1 MKNATT
7 PITPNSF
14 IKTLSFLHMGIMAGP
29 VILGIFFYTQVQN
42 SHLDFSDS
50 GDAFLAIIP
59 LIAITGIFLG
69 GFIFNKMIR
78 SIPKDLDLR
87 QKLARFQTASII
99 KYAFLEGPALFG
111 IVIFHNTQNLA
122 YLIIAAFLIFY
133 LFLQRPT
140 RDKVE
145 RHLDLRGEEKSKFNR
160 YDQPLGE

>member
-1 MKNATT
+1 MKNTTT

-42 SHLDFSDS
+42 PGLDFSDS
-50 GDAFLAIIP
+50 EDVFLAIIP
-59 LIAITGIFLG
+59 VIAITGIFLG
-69 GFIFNKMIR
+69 SFIFRKMIG

-99 KYAFLEGPALFG
+99 KYALLEGPALFA

-122 YLIIAAFLIFY
+122 YLIIASFLIFY

-140 RDKVE
+140 KDKVE
-145 RHLDLRGEEKSKFNR
+145 HHLDLRGEEKSKFNR